1 MYITSYKTYK
11 LERKLIYKNIYKYT
25 AMTPSHRSENPR
37 AISGHAP
44 KDMHS
49 AQYADLYTAVPIA
62 IKKTT
67 ISDIFPV
74 IEF

>member
-1 MYITSYKTYK
+1 MYITSYKTYE

-25 AMTPSHRSENPR
+25 AMTPSHRSENPH
-37 AISGHAP
+37 AVSGHAP

-49 AQYADLYTAVPIA
+49 APYPDLYTVIPIA
-62 IKKTT
+62 IKKTI

-74 IEF
+74 IGF